1 MASQGVYTVETFE
14 AGQDLSAKQYH
25 FVTMASDG
33 QVDPTGAG
41 AAADGVLQN
50 APAAAG
56 RAAAVAVVGRVK
68 VLCGGTISANANVAS
83 NASGQAVAATTG
95 NIVLGKALEAGAANQ
110 YITIDFFKGGNASA

>member
-1 MASQGVYTVETFE
+1 MATQGINTVETFE
-14 AGQDLSAKQYH
+14 AGQDLSTKQYY

-56 RAAAVAVVGRVK
+56 RAASVAISGRVK
-68 VLCGGTISANANVAS
+68 VVAGGTITAGANVAS
-83 NASGQAVAATTG
+83 NASGAVVAASTG
-95 NIVLGKALEAGAANQ
+95 NIVLGKALEAGVSGQ
-110 YITIDFFKGGNASA
+110 YVTIDFFRGGNASA

>member
-1 MASQGVYTVETFE
+1 MATQNAYVVETFE

-50 APAAAG
+50 APSAVG
-56 RAAAVAVVGRVK
+56 RAAAVAVQGRLK
-68 VLCGGTISANANVAS
+68 VLAGGTITNGANVAS
-83 NASGQAVAATTG
+83 NAAGKVVAASTG
-95 NIVLGKALEAGAANQ
+95 NIILGKALEAGVDGQ